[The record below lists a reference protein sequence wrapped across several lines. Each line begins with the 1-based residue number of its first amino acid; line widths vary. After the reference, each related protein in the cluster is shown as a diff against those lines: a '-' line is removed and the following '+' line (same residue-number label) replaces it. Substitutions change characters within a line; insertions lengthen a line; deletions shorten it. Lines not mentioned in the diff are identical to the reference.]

1 MRAKDKKAL
10 KKLFKENAPLAIT
23 KVAVDYTA
31 INLILIHFSSSILW
45 MVSLGGRCQ
54 RSSGAAEERHF
65 ESSGSSGVCRF
76 CLFLSAEYWI

>member
-31 INLILIHFSSSILW
+31 INLIHFSSSILW
-45 MVSLGGRCQ
+45 TVHQVADANDPVALRKRGTLNLPAPQVCADFVS
-54 RSSGAAEERHF
+54 S
-65 ESSGSSGVCRF
+65 
-76 CLFLSAEYWI
+76 CLLNIEFI